1 MKPDTLERWV
11 VSFRKRKAQAL
22 PTRSVCLSKKATPT
36 FFNPTYAN
44 SFPPSPHSAMLPI
57 IAIDGPAGAGKST
70 VTKLVAARLGLLFL
84 DTGAMYRAIAWLVLE
99 ASLAL
104 DDEQKIAEV
113 VSQAKIV
120 LTGTQVVVNGVDVTG
135 LIRSPEVTSKV
146 SAIAALGVVRAELVK
161 QQQAIGAQG
170 GIVAEGRDMCSHVF
184 PDAQVK
190 IFLTASVQERAR
202 RRQMDLADG
211 GQGEFSL
218 EKLERSIAERDLI
231 DSTRAISPLKKAAD
245 AVEIISDNLT
255 IDEVVDRIVG
265 MYQHLR
271 LAIDNPL

>member
-1 MKPDTLERWV
+1 MPPN
-11 VSFRKRKAQAL
+11 SQL
-22 PTRSVCLSKKATPT
+22 PTS
-36 FFNPTYAN
+36 N
-44 SFPPSPHSAMLPI
+44 SQLPI

-99 ASLAL
+99 ANLAL
-104 DDEQKIAEV
+104 DREQEIAEL

-120 LTGTQVVVNGVDVTG
+120 LTGTQVVVNGIDVTEV
-135 LIRSPEVTSKV
+135 IRSPAVTSKV
-146 SAIAALGVVRAELVK
+146 SAIAALGVVRVELVK

-170 GIVAEGRDMCSHVF
+170 GIVAEGRDMCSYVF

-202 RRQMDLADG
+202 RRQMDLVNG

-218 EKLERSIAERDLI
+218 EQLERSIAERDLI
-231 DSTRAISPLKKAAD
+231 DSTREISPLKKADD

-255 IDEVVDRIVG
+255 IDEVVDRIVN
-265 MYQHLR
+265 MYQQ
-271 LAIDNPL
+271 AIDSNPNPAQRLEVSD